1 MRVRNRPGA
10 AEYMAKYPQYVVEG
24 PEKWQ
29 GKWQE
34 RFGNNHPIHIEI
46 VQVKVVLFMKWLKHI
61 LKLIILVSICN

>member
-24 PEKWQ
+24 PEN
-29 GKWQE
+29 GKE
-34 RFGNNHPIHIEI
+34 NGKNVLAIIIPSTLKL